1 MAREKY
7 DGVVEAVHYSP
18 DGKIAWVRAYE
29 RRGPTFSD
37 RVLIDRNLLITKLK
51 AGKKF
56 YAGQRVPQEA
66 STFDIFS
73 PIKLIHDNGCD
84 LIVTGDQR
92 GDRDSLAGVPQL

>member
-1 MAREKY
+1 MAKEKV

-18 DGKIAWVRAYE
+18 DEEIAWVRAYE
-29 RRGPTFSD
+29 RRGPTYSD
-37 RVLIDRNLLITKLK
+37 LVLIDRKSLIMKLK

-73 PIKLIHDNGCD
+73 PIKLIQRNGSD
-84 LIVTGDQR
+84 VIVTGDQR
-92 GDRDSLAGVPQL
+92 TDRDSLAGVPTL

>member
-1 MAREKY
+1 MAKEKL

-18 DGKIAWVRAYE
+18 DGKVAWVRAYE

-37 RVLIDRNLLITKLK
+37 RILLDRKGFIEKLK

-56 YAGQRVPQEA
+56 FAGQRIPQEA

-73 PIKLIHDNGCD
+73 PIRLIQRDGSEV
-84 LIVTGDQR
+84 IVTGDQR
-92 GDRDSLAGVPQL
+92 TDIDSLAGVPKL